1 MYKLGS
7 VTFEGIKG
15 FSAFDSTIE
24 ANYVQHALIDNKP
37 RLQRVGTNLEEINAT
52 IRLHAAFCVPENEL
66 AKLYE
71 MLEGSETQ
79 PLTSSAGD
87 YFGKYV
93 VASIQLTYNKMYANG
108 RIIECEAA
116 VKLLEALNPND
127 AIANRSE
134 AFGIGSG
141 IEAERQFEIDTEFS
155 DAGFAMELLNDF
167 STESEGVNNLVT
179 AAIVNT
185 DTAATNLTA
194 ASNRLAGVG
203 VVLEKLDTAVNNTQ
217 SKIYDAAALV
227 RTNLSTAQGALS
239 ILKDACDTVD
249 TVAADAANDT
259 YQQTVRQFRRYSSPI
274 AVLRAIRD

>member
-15 FSAFDSTIE
+15 FSALDSTIE

-52 IRLHAAFCVPENEL
+52 IRLHTAFCVPENEL
-66 AKLYE
+66 SKLYA

-79 PLTSSAGD
+79 TLTNSAGD

-93 VASIQLTYNKMYANG
+93 VTSIQLTWNKTYGDG

-116 VKLLEALNPND
+116 IKLLEALNPKD

-134 AFGIGSG
+134 AFAIGSG
-141 IEAERQFEIDTEFS
+141 IDAERQFEVTTEFG
-155 DAGFAMELLNDF
+155 DAGLAMSYLEDF
-167 STESEGVNNLVT
+167 NTESEAVNNLVT
-179 AAIVNT
+179 AAVVNV
-185 DTAATNLTA
+185 DTA
-194 ASNRLAGVG
+194 ASNLGAASRRLAGVG
-203 VVLEKLDTAVNNTQ
+203 VTLDKLDTLVNNTQ
-217 SKIYDAAALV
+217 SSIYAAADQV
-227 RTNLSTAQGALS
+227 RSNLSTATGALS

-249 TVAADAANDT
+249 TVAADAANTT
-259 YQQTVRQFRRYSSPI
+259 YQSTVRQFRRYSSPL